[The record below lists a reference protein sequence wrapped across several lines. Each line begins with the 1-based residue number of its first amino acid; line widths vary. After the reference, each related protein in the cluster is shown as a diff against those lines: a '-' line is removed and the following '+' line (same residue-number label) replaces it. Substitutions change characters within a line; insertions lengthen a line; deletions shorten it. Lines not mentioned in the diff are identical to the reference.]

1 MLTCEITISTTCRLF
16 ALISSY
22 MLTSL
27 AVTKGLVSGERVGPP
42 LAWHPFKSHDF
53 IVDVGTRFCLP
64 MHKMASFYHVFQ
76 WSTDSSVFE
85 DFIEQLLAHCGRWP
99 EPKSVLMMDNSSF
112 HRSER
117 VAQLYSDAGVK
128 PVYLP
133 PYSPDLNPIEEF
145 LAVLKAVI
153 RKRWHEYEEN
163 PKQDFKVF
171 LE

>member
-1 MLTCEITISTTCRLF
+1 
-16 ALISSY
+16 
-22 MLTSL
+22 
-27 AVTKGLVSGERVGPP
+27 
-42 LAWHPFKSHDF
+42 
-53 IVDVGTRFCLP
+53 